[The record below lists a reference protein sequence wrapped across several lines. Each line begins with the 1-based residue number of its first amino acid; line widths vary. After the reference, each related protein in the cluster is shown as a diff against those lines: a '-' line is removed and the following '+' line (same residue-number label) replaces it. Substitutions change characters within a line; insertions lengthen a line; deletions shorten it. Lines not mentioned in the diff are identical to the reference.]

1 MSEGPDQD
9 EPPPQDPAAA
19 EPAAAP
25 APDAPASEPAGAA
38 PPGPPPPPSE
48 PAPPPPRRRSWWRRL
63 LLIVFLAA
71 VAFPVG
77 LTLVYRFVP
86 PPITYLMA
94 LRLAQGHGLT
104 KHWRPMSR
112 ISPALAQAVIA
123 GEDARFCRHH
133 GFEFEAMRKA
143 LANNERRPT
152 RLRGGSTISQQ
163 TAKNIFLWP
172 DRSYVRKGLEAYF
185 TVLIEALWGK
195 RRILEVYLN
204 VAEWGPGTYGAEAA
218 SRRYFN
224 VPADKLSRTQAAR
237 LAAVL
242 PSPQRYRAVRP
253 GPYVARRSRR
263 IGAGAATVR
272 GDNLAD
278 CIGR

>member
-1 MSEGPDQD
+1 MSRRPDK
-9 EPPPQDPAAA
+9 PR
-19 EPAAAP
+19 PAAAP
-25 APDAPASEPAGAA
+25 RQR
-38 PPGPPPPPSE
+38 
-48 PAPPPPRRRSWWRRL
+48 RRRSWLARIL
-63 LLIVFLAA
+63 VALLIVT
-71 VAFPVG
+71 VALPVG

-86 PPITYLMA
+86 PPITYLMVQ
-94 LRLAQGHGLT
+94 RMVEGRGLT

-123 GEDARFCRHH
+123 AEDARFCSHN

-143 LANNERRPT
+143 MQANERRPN

-163 TAKNIFLWP
+163 TAKNVFLWP
-172 DRSYVRKGLEAYF
+172 ARSYVRKGLEAYF

-204 VAEWGPGTYGAEAA
+204 VAEWGPGVYGAEAA
-218 SRRYFN
+218 ARRYFK
-224 VPADKLSRTQAAR
+224 VSADDLTRTQAAR

-242 PSPQRYRAVRP
+242 PSPLRYRAVTP

-263 IGAGAATVR
+263 IGAAAATIRR
-272 GDNLAD
+272 GDMAGCVL
-278 CIGR
+278 G